1 MVYFAT
7 ILYKV
12 SVVVTG
18 GVSVC
23 GVMAGGGE
31 VLGAGSWAL
40 GPLGPGTYSGPLG
53 PLGPLET
60 RTAPGKVE
68 TVLSRVTGTQVVT
81 RTPAPRHSR
90 Q

>member
-12 SVVVTG
+12 SVVVPG

-31 VLGAGSWAL
+31 VLGAGSWAR

-53 PLGPLET
+53 PG
-60 RTAPGKVE
+60 TAPGKVE
-68 TVLSRVTGTQVVT
+68 RVLSRVTGTQVVT
-81 RTPAPRHSR
+81 HTPAPRHSR

>member
-7 ILYKV
+7 IWYKV

-23 GVMAGGGE
+23 AVMAGGGE
-31 VLGAGSWAL
+31 VLGAGSWA
-40 GPLGPGTYSGPLG
+40 PYTDWRPGTYSGPLG
-53 PLGPLET
+53 PLGPG
-60 RTAPGKVE
+60 TAPGKVE